1 MKTGRV
7 LMAHGSGGLMS
18 QELIEQVFKRTWNNR
33 FLDPMLDGA
42 LLDLPPGRVAM
53 STDSF
58 VITPLFFP
66 GGDIGKISIC
76 GTVND
81 LVACGARPLYL
92 STAMIIEEG
101 LPLADLERLA
111 QSMAATAREAGVSLV
126 TGDTKVVEKGSADRI
141 FINTTGIGVIPDGID
156 YRPSR
161 IQTGD
166 QIIVTGPVGDHGLAI
181 LAQREGLRFATPAVS
196 DCAALVGIGKVL
208 EKYGA
213 DVKCMRDPTRGG
225 LATVL
230 NELAQQS
237 GKGMVVEENLI
248 PISPVVQGACDMLG
262 LDPLYMAN
270 EGKMVIIVDPERA
283 AEIIADLQTVP
294 EAAGAA
300 LLGEVRSEPAGM
312 VLIQTELGAQ
322 RILGMLEGEHLPR
335 IC

>member
-1 MKTGRV
+1 MKTDRV

-208 EKYGA
+208 EKYGG

-237 GKGMVVEENLI
+237 GKGMLVDEKLI
-248 PISPVVQGACDMLG
+248 PVSPVVQGACDML
-262 LDPLYMAN
+262 
-270 EGKMVIIVDPERA
+270 
-283 AEIIADLQTVP
+283 
-294 EAAGAA
+294 
-300 LLGEVRSEPAGM
+300 
-312 VLIQTELGAQ
+312 
-322 RILGMLEGEHLPR
+322 
-335 IC
+335 